1 MTRFGPALARL
12 RRDAG
17 FATPYA
23 FYHRSGGRRMFPF
36 TFQYYLKIE
45 SGRSVPRP
53 DWVPV
58 LVSALR
64 VAPAHAVYRDLVCDY
79 LRDLCG
85 KEETFAALISPLM
98 SAASP
103 EGQGPA
109 LIRRLLYSRAYPL
122 SLRQF
127 EALAA
132 SEAAYW
138 AFEYLSNTDEALD
151 AAELAR
157 RTGLPARALEKALA
171 GLTALKL
178 MRRASGG
185 RWRCHLVGRRLVYP
199 AESPATT
206 AARAKVR
213 GYIEALAER
222 AKGPQTR
229 SGFIFRS
236 TEGNVL
242 AAAGDVR
249 ARLEQAAAASV
260 YDALEGTA
268 IYYLDF
274 RARRVLKG

>member
-17 FATPYA
+17 FSTPYA

-45 SGRSVPRP
+45 AGKSVPRP

-64 VAPAHAVYRDLVCDY
+64 VAPSHAVYRDLVCDY

-98 SAASP
+98 ASATP

-122 SLRQF
+122 SLKQF

-138 AFEYLSNTDEALD
+138 AFEYLSNTDEAMD
-151 AAELAR
+151 AAELSR
-157 RTGLPARALEKALA
+157 RTGLPAKALA
-171 GLTALKL
+171 QAMAKLTALKL
-178 MRRASGG
+178 LRKASGG

-199 AESPATT
+199 SESAATT
-206 AARAKVR
+206 RARKAVR
-213 GYIEALAER
+213 GYIEAMAER
-222 AKGPQTR
+222 TAGPQTR

-236 TEGNVL
+236 TEGNIL

-260 YDALEGTA
+260 YDALDGTA
-268 IYYLDF
+268 LYYLDF
-274 RARRVLKG
+274 RARRVLVK

>member
-17 FATPYA
+17 FATAYA

-58 LVSALR
+58 LISALR
-64 VAPAHAVYRDLVCDY
+64 VAPSHAGYRDLVSDY

-85 KEETFAALISPLM
+85 KEETYDALIAPLR
-98 SAASP
+98 SAAAP
-103 EGQGPA
+103 EGQAPA
-109 LIRRLLYSRAYPL
+109 LIRRLLYARAYPL

-127 EALAA
+127 EGLAA
-132 SEAAYW
+132 SEASYW
-138 AFEYLSNTDEALD
+138 AFEYLSNTDEAVD

-157 RTGLPARALEKALA
+157 RTGLPAKALA
-171 GLTALKL
+171 AALAKLTELKL
-178 MRRASGG
+178 MRKAAGG
-185 RWRCHLVGRRLVYP
+185 RYRCHLVGRRLIYP
-199 AESPATT
+199 SESPATT
-206 AARAKVR
+206 KARAAVR
-213 GYIEALAER
+213 RHLAAMAER

-229 SGFIFRS
+229 SGFVFRS
-236 TEGNVL
+236 TGANIL

-249 ARLEQAAAASV
+249 SRLEQAQAASV
-260 YDALEGTA
+260 YDAIEGTA
-268 IYYLDF
+268 IYYVDF
-274 RARRVLKG
+274 QARQVLKG